1 MLAVRVANKPE
12 QDEPN
17 PSVRIKRRPLSQTTG
32 QKRPRT
38 DHDVHHTC
46 ITKKSKGLYQQQCVY
61 HPQHSILLRLSV
73 ARINRRRRGCG
84 RHPFTVVSL
93 QAFVKM
99 RLCLRTTFASDFP
112 KSVSA
117 DRLSSTNQD
126 DRWLRD
132 TGDLPTDSLQRN
144 HPPDPAGPGTH
155 H

>member
-73 ARINRRRRGCG
+73 AHINRRRRGCG
-84 RHPFTVVSL
+84 RHPFTLVSL
-93 QAFVKM
+93 QAPMKM
-99 RLCLRTTFASDFP
+99 RPCLRTTFASDFP
-112 KSVSA
+112 K
-117 DRLSSTNQD
+117 QF
-126 DRWLRD
+126 
-132 TGDLPTDSLQRN
+132 LQTAYRQLTKTIGGYVILGIFRQIHFN
-144 HPPDPAGPGTH
+144 EITRPI
-155 H
+155 